1 MRVLIFGDSITQG
14 FWDTE
19 GGWVSRLRKYYNEL
33 QVQALHKRDDPVIFS
48 LGVSADMS
56 DDILKRVEAETKVRT
71 RHNDLPAVVVQ
82 VGTNDSSTEDGK
94 ARIPLKIY
102 AENLSHY

>member
-1 MRVLIFGDSITQG
+1 
-14 FWDTE
+14 
-19 GGWVSRLRKYYNEL
+19 
-33 QVQALHKRDDPVIFS
+33 
-48 LGVSADMS
+48 MS